1 MTRLL
6 PRWTT
11 IYAGAVLFYSVVLIL
26 VGAWLLPVMT
36 HGGPLGLPFLVLGL
50 LFAPLSIG
58 LWFGHVWVGILAFA
72 ISLYPGVPLLWK
84 DVVAC
89 GKPLARWL
97 SEVSLLVVA
106 KQFAACL
113 RPVLVLS
120 SLHTVLLIA
129 PFVFAVLTVVCV
141 VTRKRPGTGGVRHGA

>member
-1 MTRLL
+1 M
-6 PRWTT
+6 
-11 IYAGAVLFYSVVLIL
+11 
-26 VGAWLLPVMT
+26 
-36 HGGPLGLPFLVLGL
+36 
-50 LFAPLSIG
+50 
-58 LWFGHVWVGILAFA
+58 WVGILAVA

-97 SEVSLLVVA
+97 SEVSFLVVA

-129 PFVFAVLTVVCV
+129 PFVFAVLTVICV
-141 VTRKRPGTGGVRHGA
+141 VTTRKRPGTGGVRHGA

>member
-11 IYAGAVLFYSVVLIL
+11 IYAGVVLFYSVFLIL
-26 VGAWLLPVMT
+26 VGAWLFPVMT
-36 HGGPLGLPFLVLGL
+36 HGGPLGLLILALGL

-72 ISLYPGVPLLWK
+72 ISLFPGLPLLWK
-84 DVVAC
+84 DVVQC
-89 GKPLARWL
+89 GEPLARWL

-113 RPVLVLS
+113 RPLLAAS
-120 SLHTVLLIA
+120 SLHTWLLIA
-129 PFVFAVLTVVCV
+129 SLVFAVLTVVCV
-141 VTRKRPGTGGVRHGA
+141 VTRKRPGTGAS